1 MLILPWPHISGLG
14 RLGWGTTQSEGMQ
27 AGMIKQ
33 RTLKTKTKT
42 TGVGLHSGEKVTLVL
57 RPAAA
62 NTGIVFTRTD
72 LDPAPHARAEA
83 TSVVDTRL
91 STCISV
97 GSARV
102 ATIEHLMSAFA
113 GLGIDNAY
121 VDIDGPEVPILDG
134 SAGPF
139 VYLLQSAG
147 IEEQKAAKR
156 FIRILRPIE
165 IREGDKWARFEP
177 YDGFRITF
185 TIEYRHP
192 VFASGEQSVCVDF
205 AETSYIQELSRART
219 YGFMQDVEAMRSQ
232 GLALGGSL
240 DNAIVM
246 DEYRVLNSD
255 GLRYDNEFVKHKV
268 LDAIGDLYLLGHP
281 VIGAYVGHKSGHA
294 LNNMLVRRLLAE
306 PSAYEMA
313 SFERSDEAPA
323 VLQAR
328 LQQA

>member
-1 MLILPWPHISGLG
+1 
-14 RLGWGTTQSEGMQ
+14 
-27 AGMIKQ
+27 MIKQ

-42 TGVGLHSGEKVTLVL
+42 TGVGLHSGEKVTLGL
-57 RPAAA
+57 RPAPV

-72 LDPAPHARAEA
+72 MEPAPHAKAEA

-97 GSARV
+97 GQTRV

-113 GLGIDNAY
+113 GLGIDNVY
-121 VDIDGPEVPILDG
+121 VDIDGPEVPIMDG

-139 VYLLQSAG
+139 VFLIQSAG

-156 FIRILRPIE
+156 FIRITRPVE
-165 IREGDKWARFEP
+165 VREGDKWARFEP
-177 YDGFRITF
+177 FHGFRIAF

-192 VFASGEQSVCVDF
+192 VFASGHQSVCVDF
-205 AETSYIQELSRART
+205 AQTSYIQELSRART

-246 DEYRVLNSD
+246 DEFRVLNSD

-281 VIGAYVGHKSGHA
+281 IIGAYSGHKSGHA
-294 LNNMLVRRLLAE
+294 LNNALLRRLLAE
-306 PSAYEMA
+306 PTAYEIA
-313 SFERSDEAPA
+313 SFERGDQAPA
-323 VLQAR
+323 LLQAR
-328 LQQA
+328 LQPV

>member
-1 MLILPWPHISGLG
+1 
-14 RLGWGTTQSEGMQ
+14 MQ

>member
-1 MLILPWPHISGLG
+1 
-14 RLGWGTTQSEGMQ
+14 MQ

-294 LNNMLVRRLLAE
+294 LNNLLVRRLLAE